1 MTANKG
7 KVLLQV
13 QGLEKKF
20 DDNQVLD
27 GITTDICQGEVV
39 AVIGPSGSGKS
50 TFLRSLNL
58 LEVPTGGQIL
68 FEGVDIT
75 DPKVDINRHRQKI
88 GMVFQQFNLFP
99 HKTVKENIM
108 LAPVTLGLTKED
120 ENRSR
125 ISKMLRRIWYL
136 RRFMKKEKPD
146 VVVAFTRGVLY
157 RALAAGIGTGI
168 PVVISVRTDPVGH
181 YDKKADKL
189 RIPLL
194 FPHAAGCVFQ
204 TEGAKAFFAPY
215 LQENSRIILNPLNPK
230 YVGVPEPAVRTKNVV
245 QSGRLVD
252 FKNQPMLI
260 RAFLKVHEKHPDY
273 TLKIYGPD
281 SKDGTKEILESII
294 HENHAEDFV
303 KLMGGSNTL
312 EKDLADAA
320 LYAFSSD
327 WEGLPNALMEA
338 MALGLPVVSTDCPCG
353 GPKTLI
359 EDGVNGLLVPIM
371 DEKAMTD
378 GILRLIEDRE
388 LAERLGREA
397 RKISER
403 ANEDAVFEQWQT
415 YLQECCKKNR

>member
-1 MTANKG
+1 MRILQSRILFHEKNRRNIPMQKIAFHLNSLQQGGAERVVSNLANRFAKEG
-7 KVLLQV
+7 Y
-13 QGLEKKF
+13 
-20 DDNQVLD
+20 
-27 GITTDICQGEVV
+27 EVV
-39 AVIGPSGSGKS
+39 IATEWYG
-50 TFLRSLNL
+50 
-58 LEVPTGGQIL
+58 
-68 FEGVDIT
+68 T
-75 DPKVDINRHRQKI
+75 DEFALDQKVRRVH
-88 GMVFQQFNLFP
+88 V
-99 HKTVKENIM
+99 
-108 LAPVTLGLTKED
+108 GLTKED

-230 YVGVPEPAVRTKNVV
+230 YVGVPEPAVRTKDVV

-294 HENHAEDFV
+294 HENYAEDFV

>member
-1 MTANKG
+1 MRILQSRILFHEKNRRNIPMQKIAFHLNSLQQGGAERVVSNLANRFAKEG
-7 KVLLQV
+7 Y
-13 QGLEKKF
+13 
-20 DDNQVLD
+20 
-27 GITTDICQGEVV
+27 EVV
-39 AVIGPSGSGKS
+39 IATEWYG
-50 TFLRSLNL
+50 
-58 LEVPTGGQIL
+58 
-68 FEGVDIT
+68 T
-75 DPKVDINRHRQKI
+75 DEFALDQKVRRVH
-88 GMVFQQFNLFP
+88 V
-99 HKTVKENIM
+99 
-108 LAPVTLGLTKED
+108 GLTKED

-230 YVGVPEPAVRTKNVV
+230 YVGVPEPAVRTKDVV

-273 TLKIYGPD
+273 ALKIYGPD

>member
-1 MTANKG
+1 MRILQSRILFHEKNRRNIPMQKIAFHLNSLQQGGAERVVSNLANRFAKEG
-7 KVLLQV
+7 Y
-13 QGLEKKF
+13 
-20 DDNQVLD
+20 
-27 GITTDICQGEVV
+27 EVV
-39 AVIGPSGSGKS
+39 IATEWYG
-50 TFLRSLNL
+50 
-58 LEVPTGGQIL
+58 
-68 FEGVDIT
+68 T
-75 DPKVDINRHRQKI
+75 DEFALDQKVRRVH
-88 GMVFQQFNLFP
+88 V
-99 HKTVKENIM
+99 
-108 LAPVTLGLTKED
+108 GLTKED
-120 ENRSR
+120 EDRSR

-281 SKDGTKEILESII
+281 SMDGTKEILESII

>member
-1 MTANKG
+1 MRILQSRILFHEKNRRNIPMQKIAFHLNSLQQGGAERVVSNLANRFAKEG
-7 KVLLQV
+7 Y
-13 QGLEKKF
+13 
-20 DDNQVLD
+20 
-27 GITTDICQGEVV
+27 EVV
-39 AVIGPSGSGKS
+39 IATEWYG
-50 TFLRSLNL
+50 
-58 LEVPTGGQIL
+58 
-68 FEGVDIT
+68 T
-75 DPKVDINRHRQKI
+75 DEFALDQKVRRVH
-88 GMVFQQFNLFP
+88 V
-99 HKTVKENIM
+99 
-108 LAPVTLGLTKED
+108 GLTKED

-230 YVGVPEPAVRTKNVV
+230 YVGVPEPAVRTKDVV

-294 HENHAEDFV
+294 HENHAENFV

-378 GILRLIEDRE
+378 GILRLIEDRA

>member
-1 MTANKG
+1 MRILQSRILFHEKNRRNIPMQKIAFHLNSLQQGGAERVVSNLANRFAKEG
-7 KVLLQV
+7 Y
-13 QGLEKKF
+13 
-20 DDNQVLD
+20 
-27 GITTDICQGEVV
+27 EVV
-39 AVIGPSGSGKS
+39 IATEWYG
-50 TFLRSLNL
+50 
-58 LEVPTGGQIL
+58 
-68 FEGVDIT
+68 T
-75 DPKVDINRHRQKI
+75 DEFALDQKVRRVH
-88 GMVFQQFNLFP
+88 V
-99 HKTVKENIM
+99 
-108 LAPVTLGLTKED
+108 GLTKED

-146 VVVAFTRGVLY
+146 VIVAFTRGVLY

-230 YVGVPEPAVRTKNVV
+230 YVGVPEPAVRTKDVV

-294 HENHAEDFV
+294 RENHAEDYV

-415 YLQECCKKNR
+415 YLQECCKKSR

>member
-1 MTANKG
+1 MQKIAFHLNSLQQGGAERVVSNLANRFAKEG
-7 KVLLQV
+7 Y
-13 QGLEKKF
+13 
-20 DDNQVLD
+20 
-27 GITTDICQGEVV
+27 EVV
-39 AVIGPSGSGKS
+39 IATEWYG
-50 TFLRSLNL
+50 
-58 LEVPTGGQIL
+58 
-68 FEGVDIT
+68 T
-75 DPKVDINRHRQKI
+75 DEFALDQKVRRVH
-88 GMVFQQFNLFP
+88 V
-99 HKTVKENIM
+99 
-108 LAPVTLGLTKED
+108 GLTKED

-230 YVGVPEPAVRTKNVV
+230 YVGVPEPAVRTKDVV

-294 HENHAEDFV
+294 RENHAEDYV

-415 YLQECCKKNR
+415 YLQGCCKKNR

>member
-1 MTANKG
+1 MRI
-7 KVLLQV
+7 LQ
-13 QGLEKKF
+13 
-20 DDNQVLD
+20 
-27 GITTDICQGEVV
+27 
-39 AVIGPSGSGKS
+39 S
-50 TFLRSLNL
+50 R
-58 LEVPTGGQIL
+58 IL
-68 FEGVDIT
+68 FHEKNRRNIPMQKIAFHLNSLQQGGAERVVSNLANRFAKEGYEGVIATEWYGT
-75 DPKVDINRHRQKI
+75 DEFALDQKVRRVH
-88 GMVFQQFNLFP
+88 V
-99 HKTVKENIM
+99 
-108 LAPVTLGLTKED
+108 GLTKED
-120 ENRSR
+120 EDRSR

>member
-1 MTANKG
+1 MIHYGGTDKLRILQSRILFHEKNRRNIPMQKIAFHLNSLQQGGAERVVSNLANRFAKEG
-7 KVLLQV
+7 Y
-13 QGLEKKF
+13 
-20 DDNQVLD
+20 
-27 GITTDICQGEVV
+27 EVV
-39 AVIGPSGSGKS
+39 IATEWYG
-50 TFLRSLNL
+50 
-58 LEVPTGGQIL
+58 
-68 FEGVDIT
+68 T
-75 DPKVDINRHRQKI
+75 DEFALDQKVRRVH
-88 GMVFQQFNLFP
+88 V
-99 HKTVKENIM
+99 
-108 LAPVTLGLTKED
+108 GLTGED
-120 ENRSR
+120 ESRSR

-230 YVGVPEPAVRTKNVV
+230 YVGVPEPAVRTKDVV

>member
-1 MTANKG
+1 MQKIAFHLNSLQQGGAERVVSNLANRFAKEG
-7 KVLLQV
+7 Y
-13 QGLEKKF
+13 
-20 DDNQVLD
+20 
-27 GITTDICQGEVV
+27 EVV
-39 AVIGPSGSGKS
+39 IATEWYG
-50 TFLRSLNL
+50 
-58 LEVPTGGQIL
+58 
-68 FEGVDIT
+68 T
-75 DPKVDINRHRQKI
+75 DEFALDQKVRRVH
-88 GMVFQQFNLFP
+88 V
-99 HKTVKENIM
+99 
-108 LAPVTLGLTKED
+108 GLTKED

-230 YVGVPEPAVRTKNVV
+230 YVGVAEPAVRTKDVV

-397 RKISER
+397 RK
-403 ANEDAVFEQWQT
+403 DQ
-415 YLQECCKKNR
+415 

>member
-1 MTANKG
+1 MIHYGDTDKMRILQSRILFHEKNRRNIPMQKIAFHLNSLQQGGAERVVSNLANRFAKEG
-7 KVLLQV
+7 Y
-13 QGLEKKF
+13 
-20 DDNQVLD
+20 
-27 GITTDICQGEVV
+27 EVV
-39 AVIGPSGSGKS
+39 IATEWYG
-50 TFLRSLNL
+50 
-58 LEVPTGGQIL
+58 
-68 FEGVDIT
+68 T
-75 DPKVDINRHRQKI
+75 DEFALDQKVRRVH
-88 GMVFQQFNLFP
+88 V
-99 HKTVKENIM
+99 
-108 LAPVTLGLTKED
+108 GLTKED

-230 YVGVPEPAVRTKNVV
+230 YVGVPEPTVRTKDVV

-273 TLKIYGPD
+273 ALKIYGPD

>member
-1 MTANKG
+1 MRILQSRILFHEKNRRNIPMQKIAFHLNSLQQGGAERVVSNLANRFAKEG
-7 KVLLQV
+7 Y
-13 QGLEKKF
+13 
-20 DDNQVLD
+20 
-27 GITTDICQGEVV
+27 EVV
-39 AVIGPSGSGKS
+39 IATEWYG
-50 TFLRSLNL
+50 
-58 LEVPTGGQIL
+58 
-68 FEGVDIT
+68 T
-75 DPKVDINRHRQKI
+75 DEFALDQKVRRVH
-88 GMVFQQFNLFP
+88 V
-99 HKTVKENIM
+99 
-108 LAPVTLGLTKED
+108 GLTKED
-120 ENRSR
+120 EDRSR

-378 GILRLIEDRE
+378 GILRLIE

>member
-1 MTANKG
+1 M
-7 KVLLQV
+7 
-13 QGLEKKF
+13 
-20 DDNQVLD
+20 
-27 GITTDICQGEVV
+27 
-39 AVIGPSGSGKS
+39 
-50 TFLRSLNL
+50 
-58 LEVPTGGQIL
+58 
-68 FEGVDIT
+68 
-75 DPKVDINRHRQKI
+75 
-88 GMVFQQFNLFP
+88 
-99 HKTVKENIM
+99 
-108 LAPVTLGLTKED
+108 
-120 ENRSR
+120 
-125 ISKMLRRIWYL
+125 
-136 RRFMKKEKPD
+136 
-146 VVVAFTRGVLY
+146 
-157 RALAAGIGTGI
+157 
-168 PVVISVRTDPVGH
+168 ISVRTDPVGH

>member
-1 MTANKG
+1 MRILQSRILFHEKNRRNIPMQKIAFHLNSLQQGGAERVVSNLANRFAKEG
-7 KVLLQV
+7 Y
-13 QGLEKKF
+13 
-20 DDNQVLD
+20 
-27 GITTDICQGEVV
+27 EVV
-39 AVIGPSGSGKS
+39 IATEWYG
-50 TFLRSLNL
+50 
-58 LEVPTGGQIL
+58 
-68 FEGVDIT
+68 T
-75 DPKVDINRHRQKI
+75 DEFALDQKVRRVH
-88 GMVFQQFNLFP
+88 V
-99 HKTVKENIM
+99 
-108 LAPVTLGLTKED
+108 GLTGED
-120 ENRSR
+120 ESRSR

-146 VVVAFTRGVLY
+146 VIVAFTRGVLY

-230 YVGVPEPAVRTKNVV
+230 YVGVPEPAVRTKDVV

>member
-1 MTANKG
+1 MRILQSRILFHEKNRRNIPMQKIAFHLNSLQQGGAERVVSNLANRFAKEG
-7 KVLLQV
+7 Y
-13 QGLEKKF
+13 
-20 DDNQVLD
+20 
-27 GITTDICQGEVV
+27 EVV
-39 AVIGPSGSGKS
+39 IATEWYG
-50 TFLRSLNL
+50 
-58 LEVPTGGQIL
+58 
-68 FEGVDIT
+68 T
-75 DPKVDINRHRQKI
+75 DEFALDQKVRRVH
-88 GMVFQQFNLFP
+88 V
-99 HKTVKENIM
+99 
-108 LAPVTLGLTKED
+108 GLTKED

-230 YVGVPEPAVRTKNVV
+230 YVGVPEPAVRTKDVV

-371 DEKAMTD
+371 DEKMTD
-378 GILRLIEDRE
+378 VILRLIEDRE

>member
-1 MTANKG
+1 MIHYGDTDKMRILQSRILFHEKNRRNIPMQKIAFHLNSLQQGGAERVVSNLANRFAKEG
-7 KVLLQV
+7 Y
-13 QGLEKKF
+13 
-20 DDNQVLD
+20 
-27 GITTDICQGEVV
+27 EVV
-39 AVIGPSGSGKS
+39 IATEWYG
-50 TFLRSLNL
+50 
-58 LEVPTGGQIL
+58 
-68 FEGVDIT
+68 T
-75 DPKVDINRHRQKI
+75 DEFALDQKVRRVH
-88 GMVFQQFNLFP
+88 V
-99 HKTVKENIM
+99 
-108 LAPVTLGLTKED
+108 GLTKED

-215 LQENSRIILNPLNPK
+215 LQENSKIILNPLNPK
-230 YVGVPEPAVRTKNVV
+230 YVGVPEPAVRTKDIV

-294 HENHAEDFV
+294 HENYAEDFV

>member
-1 MTANKG
+1 MRILQSRILFHEKNRRNIPMQKIAFHLNSLQQGGAERVVSNLANRFAKEG
-7 KVLLQV
+7 Y
-13 QGLEKKF
+13 
-20 DDNQVLD
+20 
-27 GITTDICQGEVV
+27 EVV
-39 AVIGPSGSGKS
+39 IATEWYG
-50 TFLRSLNL
+50 
-58 LEVPTGGQIL
+58 
-68 FEGVDIT
+68 T
-75 DPKVDINRHRQKI
+75 DEFALDQKVRRVH
-88 GMVFQQFNLFP
+88 V
-99 HKTVKENIM
+99 
-108 LAPVTLGLTKED
+108 GLTKED

-125 ISKMLRRIWYL
+125 ISKMLRRIWHL

-230 YVGVPEPAVRTKNVV
+230 YVGVPEPAVRTKDVV

>member
-1 MTANKG
+1 MRILQSRILFHEKNRRNIPMQKIAFHLNSLQQGGAERVVSNLANRFAKEG
-7 KVLLQV
+7 Y
-13 QGLEKKF
+13 
-20 DDNQVLD
+20 
-27 GITTDICQGEVV
+27 EVV
-39 AVIGPSGSGKS
+39 IATEWYG
-50 TFLRSLNL
+50 
-58 LEVPTGGQIL
+58 
-68 FEGVDIT
+68 T
-75 DPKVDINRHRQKI
+75 DEFALDQKVRRVH
-88 GMVFQQFNLFP
+88 V
-99 HKTVKENIM
+99 
-108 LAPVTLGLTKED
+108 GLTKED

-230 YVGVPEPAVRTKNVV
+230 YVGVPEPAVRTKDVV

-338 MALGLPVVSTDCPCG
+338 MALGLPVVSTYCPCG

>member
-1 MTANKG
+1 MRILQSRILFHEKNRRNIPMQKIAFHLNSLQQGGAERVVSNLANRFAKEG
-7 KVLLQV
+7 Y
-13 QGLEKKF
+13 
-20 DDNQVLD
+20 
-27 GITTDICQGEVV
+27 EVV
-39 AVIGPSGSGKS
+39 IATEWYG
-50 TFLRSLNL
+50 
-58 LEVPTGGQIL
+58 
-68 FEGVDIT
+68 T
-75 DPKVDINRHRQKI
+75 DEFALDQKVRRVH
-88 GMVFQQFNLFP
+88 V
-99 HKTVKENIM
+99 
-108 LAPVTLGLTKED
+108 GLTKED

-146 VVVAFTRGVLY
+146 VIVAFTRGVLY

>member
-1 MTANKG
+1 MRILQSRILFHEKNRRNIPMQKIAFHLNSLQQGGAERVVSNLANRFAKEG
-7 KVLLQV
+7 Y
-13 QGLEKKF
+13 
-20 DDNQVLD
+20 
-27 GITTDICQGEVV
+27 EVV
-39 AVIGPSGSGKS
+39 IATEWYG
-50 TFLRSLNL
+50 
-58 LEVPTGGQIL
+58 
-68 FEGVDIT
+68 T
-75 DPKVDINRHRQKI
+75 DEFALDQKVRRVH
-88 GMVFQQFNLFP
+88 V
-99 HKTVKENIM
+99 
-108 LAPVTLGLTKED
+108 GLTKEYED
-120 ENRSR
+120 RSR

-215 LQENSRIILNPLNPK
+215 LQENSKIILNPLNPK

>member
-1 MTANKG
+1 MIHYGDTDKMRILQSRILFHEKNRRNIPMQKIAFHLNSLQQGGAERVVSNLANRFAKEG
-7 KVLLQV
+7 Y
-13 QGLEKKF
+13 
-20 DDNQVLD
+20 
-27 GITTDICQGEVV
+27 EVV
-39 AVIGPSGSGKS
+39 IATEWYG
-50 TFLRSLNL
+50 
-58 LEVPTGGQIL
+58 
-68 FEGVDIT
+68 T
-75 DPKVDINRHRQKI
+75 DEFALDQKVRRVH
-88 GMVFQQFNLFP
+88 V
-99 HKTVKENIM
+99 
-108 LAPVTLGLTKED
+108 GLTKED

-230 YVGVPEPAVRTKNVV
+230 YVGVPEPAVRTKDVV

-273 TLKIYGPD
+273 ALKIYGPD

>member
-1 MTANKG
+1 M
-7 KVLLQV
+7 
-13 QGLEKKF
+13 
-20 DDNQVLD
+20 
-27 GITTDICQGEVV
+27 
-39 AVIGPSGSGKS
+39 
-50 TFLRSLNL
+50 
-58 LEVPTGGQIL
+58 
-68 FEGVDIT
+68 
-75 DPKVDINRHRQKI
+75 QKI
-88 GMVFQQFNLFP
+88 AFHLNSLQQGGAERVVSNLANRFA
-99 HKTVKENIM
+99 KEGYDVVIATEWYGTDEFA
-108 LAPVTLGLTKED
+108 LDQKVRRVHVGLTKED

-125 ISKMLRRIWYL
+125 ISKRLRRIWYL

-230 YVGVPEPAVRTKNVV
+230 YVGVPEPAVRTKDVV

-273 TLKIYGPD
+273 ALKIYGPD

-415 YLQECCKKNR
+415 YLQKCCKKNR

>member
-1 MTANKG
+1 MQKIAFHLNSLQQGGAERVVSNLANRFAKEG
-7 KVLLQV
+7 Y
-13 QGLEKKF
+13 
-20 DDNQVLD
+20 
-27 GITTDICQGEVV
+27 EVV
-39 AVIGPSGSGKS
+39 IATEWYG
-50 TFLRSLNL
+50 
-58 LEVPTGGQIL
+58 
-68 FEGVDIT
+68 T
-75 DPKVDINRHRQKI
+75 DEFALDQKVRRVH
-88 GMVFQQFNLFP
+88 V
-99 HKTVKENIM
+99 
-108 LAPVTLGLTKED
+108 GLTKED

-230 YVGVPEPAVRTKNVV
+230 YVGVPEPAVRTKDVV

-327 WEGLPNALMEA
+327 WEGLP
-338 MALGLPVVSTDCPCG
+338 VVSTDCPCG

-397 RKISER
+397 RKISEI
-403 ANEDAVFEQWQT
+403 AN
-415 YLQECCKKNR
+415 

>member
-1 MTANKG
+1 MRILQSRILFHEKNRRNIPMQKIAFHLNSLQQGGAERVVSNLANRFAKEG
-7 KVLLQV
+7 Y
-13 QGLEKKF
+13 
-20 DDNQVLD
+20 
-27 GITTDICQGEVV
+27 EVV
-39 AVIGPSGSGKS
+39 IATEWYG
-50 TFLRSLNL
+50 
-58 LEVPTGGQIL
+58 
-68 FEGVDIT
+68 T
-75 DPKVDINRHRQKI
+75 DEFALDQKVRRVH
-88 GMVFQQFNLFP
+88 V
-99 HKTVKENIM
+99 
-108 LAPVTLGLTKED
+108 GLTKED

-230 YVGVPEPAVRTKNVV
+230 YVGVPEPAVRTKDVV

-359 EDGVNGLLVPIM
+359 EDGVNGLLVTIM

>member
-1 MTANKG
+1 MRILQSRILFHEKNRRNIPMQKIAFHLNSLQQGGAERVVSNLANRFAKEG
-7 KVLLQV
+7 Y
-13 QGLEKKF
+13 
-20 DDNQVLD
+20 
-27 GITTDICQGEVV
+27 EVV
-39 AVIGPSGSGKS
+39 IATEWYG
-50 TFLRSLNL
+50 
-58 LEVPTGGQIL
+58 
-68 FEGVDIT
+68 T
-75 DPKVDINRHRQKI
+75 DEFALDQKVRRVH
-88 GMVFQQFNLFP
+88 V
-99 HKTVKENIM
+99 
-108 LAPVTLGLTKED
+108 GLTKED

-168 PVVISVRTDPVGH
+168 SVVISVRTDPVGH

-230 YVGVPEPAVRTKNVV
+230 YVGVPEPAVRTKDVV